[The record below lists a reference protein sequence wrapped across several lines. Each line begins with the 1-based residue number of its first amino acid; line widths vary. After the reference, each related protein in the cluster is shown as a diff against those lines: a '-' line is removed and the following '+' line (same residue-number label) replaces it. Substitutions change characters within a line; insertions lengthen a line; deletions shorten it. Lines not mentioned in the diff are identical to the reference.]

1 MIPLGTI
8 VSLAGQAASGIMSV
22 VNNKRVARKEDAE
35 YARQQAEYAARE
47 NENPLSRSES
57 RAALNAYDKSA
68 EQQVET
74 ARNVSKITGATP
86 EYSLG
91 VQKAAQEGRGNVV
104 GGIAADASARAD
116 AERDAEERS
125 RQAQADA
132 EIARMQARNET
143 YANLAGN
150 AANAFGGIIDG
161 YQTKEENN
169 SEEDDGFWDNV
180 RSSNKGAHEIGHA
193 SNQGVKVAGQSPSDK
208 SGGQSPSLK
217 SIMEEGMKRLRTQ
230 F

>member
-47 NENPLSRSES
+47 NENPMSRSES

-86 EYSLG
+86 EYSLA
-91 VQKAAQEGRGNVV
+91 VQNAAQEGRGNVV
-104 GGIAADASARAD
+104 SGIAEGASARAD
-116 AERDAEERS
+116 AARDAGERS
-125 RQAQADA
+125 RQEQAKA

-150 AANAFGGIIDG
+150 AANAFGGILDG
-161 YQTKEENN
+161 YQIQEKNTYYQQKADEAVE
-169 SEEDDGFWDNV
+169 
-180 RSSNKGAHEIGHA
+180 RL
-193 SNQGVKVAGQSPSDK
+193 NQKADK
-208 SGGQSPSLK
+208 QVLKTAAAPSLE
-217 SIMEEGMKRLRTQ
+217 SIREEGMKRLRTQ

>member
-47 NENPLSRSES
+47 NENPMSRSES

-104 GGIAADASARAD
+104 SGIAADASARAD
-116 AERDAEERS
+116 AARDAGERS
-125 RQAQADA
+125 RQAQAAA
-132 EIARMQARNET
+132 ELARMRERNET
-143 YANLAGN
+143 YANLASN

-161 YQTKEENN
+161 YQTKEENTIPQQMAD
-169 SEEDDGFWDNV
+169 EAVE
-180 RSSNKGAHEIGHA
+180 RL
-193 SNQGVKVAGQSPSDK
+193 NQKADK
-208 SGGQSPSLK
+208 QVLKIAAAPSLE
-217 SIMEEGMKRLRTQ
+217 SIREEGMKRLRTQ

>member
-1 MIPLGTI
+1 MISLGTI

-91 VQKAAQEGRGNVV
+91 VQKAAQDGRGNVV
-104 GGIAADASARAD
+104 GGIAADASMRAD
-116 AERDAEERS
+116 KARNLVEGS
-125 RQAQADA
+125 RQEQAKA
-132 EIARMQARNET
+132 ELARMQARNET

-150 AANAFGGIIDG
+150 AANAFGSILDG
-161 YQTKEENN
+161 YQIQEKNTYPQQMADEAVE
-169 SEEDDGFWDNV
+169 
-180 RSSNKGAHEIGHA
+180 RL
-193 SNQGVKVAGQSPSDK
+193 NQKAEKQVLKTDAA
-208 SGGQSPSLK
+208 PSLE
-217 SIMEEGMKRLRTQ
+217 SIREEGMKRLRTQ

>member
-57 RAALNAYDKSA
+57 RAALNAYDNSA

-104 GGIAADASARAD
+104 SGIAAGASERAD
-116 AERDAEERS
+116 KARNLVEAS
-125 RQAQADA
+125 RQEQAKA
-132 EIARMQARNET
+132 ELARMQARNET
-143 YANLAGN
+143 YSNLAGN
-150 AANAFGGIIDG
+150 AANAFGSILDG
-161 YQTKEENN
+161 YQTPERNTYPQQMADEAVERLNAKAA
-169 SEEDDGFWDNV
+169 
-180 RSSNKGAHEIGHA
+180 K
-193 SNQGVKVAGQSPSDK
+193 QGVDVSGQA
-208 SGGQSPSLK
+208 PSLE
-217 SIMEEGMKRLRTQ
+217 SIREEGMKRLRTQ

>member
-35 YARQQAEYAARE
+35 YARQQAEYAAKE
-47 NENPLSRSES
+47 NENPMSRSES

-91 VQKAAQEGRGNVV
+91 VQKAAQDGRGNLVS
-104 GGIAADASARAD
+104 GIAAGASERAD
-116 AERDAEERS
+116 KARSAVEGS
-125 RQAQADA
+125 RQEQAKS

-150 AANAFGGIIDG
+150 AANAFGGILDG
-161 YQTKEENN
+161 YQIQERNTYPQQMADEAVERLNQKA
-169 SEEDDGFWDNV
+169 DKQV
-180 RSSNKGAHEIGHA
+180 LKTA
-193 SNQGVKVAGQSPSDK
+193 SA
-208 SGGQSPSLK
+208 PSLE
-217 SIMEEGMKRLRTQ
+217 SIREEGMKRLRTQ

>member
-74 ARNVSKITGATP
+74 ARSVSKITGATP
-86 EYSLG
+86 EYSLA
-91 VQKAAQEGRGNVV
+91 VQNAAQDGRGNVV
-104 GGIAADASARAD
+104 SGIAANASERAD
-116 AERDAEERS
+116 KARNLVEGS
-125 RQAQADA
+125 RQEQAKA
-132 EIARMQARNET
+132 ELARMQARNET

-150 AANAFGGIIDG
+150 AANAFGSILDG
-161 YQTKEENN
+161 YQIQERNTYPQQMADEAVE
-169 SEEDDGFWDNV
+169 
-180 RSSNKGAHEIGHA
+180 RL
-193 SNQGVKVAGQSPSDK
+193 NQKADKQVLKTSDA
-208 SGGQSPSLK
+208 PSLE
-217 SIMEEGMKRLRTQ
+217 SIREEGMKRLRTQ

>member
-22 VNNKRVARKEDAE
+22 VNNKRVARKEDSE

-86 EYSLG
+86 EYSLAM
-91 VQKAAQEGRGNVV
+91 QKAAQEGRGNVV
-104 GGIAADASARAD
+104 SGIAADASMRAD
-116 AERDAEERS
+116 KARNLVEGS
-125 RQAQADA
+125 RQEQAKA
-132 EIARMQARNET
+132 ELARMQARNET
-143 YANLAGN
+143 YANIAGN
-150 AANAFGGIIDG
+150 AANAFGSILDG
-161 YQTKEENN
+161 YQIQERNTYPQQMADEAVE
-169 SEEDDGFWDNV
+169 
-180 RSSNKGAHEIGHA
+180 RL
-193 SNQGVKVAGQSPSDK
+193 NQKADK
-208 SGGQSPSLK
+208 QVLKTDAAPSLE
-217 SIMEEGMKRLRTQ
+217 SIREEGMKRLRTQ

>member
-91 VQKAAQEGRGNVV
+91 VQKAAQDGRGNVV
-104 GGIAADASARAD
+104 SGIAADASMRAD
-116 AERDAEERS
+116 KARNLIEGS
-125 RQAQADA
+125 RQEQAKA
-132 EIARMQARNET
+132 ELARMQARNET

-150 AANAFGGIIDG
+150 AANAFGSILDG
-161 YQTKEENN
+161 YQIQERNTYPQQMADEAVE
-169 SEEDDGFWDNV
+169 
-180 RSSNKGAHEIGHA
+180 RL
-193 SNQGVKVAGQSPSDK
+193 NQKADK
-208 SGGQSPSLK
+208 QVLKIAAAPSLE
-217 SIMEEGMKRLRTQ
+217 SIREEGMKRLRTQ

>member
-35 YARQQAEYAARE
+35 YARQQAEYAARK
-47 NENPLSRSES
+47 NENPMSRSES

-86 EYSLG
+86 EYSLA
-91 VQKAAQEGRGNVV
+91 VQNAAQDGRGNVV
-104 GGIAADASARAD
+104 SGIAADASMRAD
-116 AERDAEERS
+116 KARNLVEGS
-125 RQAQADA
+125 RQEQAKA
-132 EIARMQARNET
+132 ELARMQARNET

-150 AANAFGGIIDG
+150 AANAFGSILDG
-161 YQTKEENN
+161 YQIQERNTYPQQMADEAVE
-169 SEEDDGFWDNV
+169 
-180 RSSNKGAHEIGHA
+180 RL
-193 SNQGVKVAGQSPSDK
+193 NQKADK
-208 SGGQSPSLK
+208 QVLETADAPSLE
-217 SIMEEGMKRLRTQ
+217 SIREEGMKRLRTQ

>member
-47 NENPLSRSES
+47 NENPMSRSES

-68 EQQVET
+68 DQQVET

-104 GGIAADASARAD
+104 GGIASDASERAD
-116 AERDAEERS
+116 KARNLVEGS
-125 RQAQADA
+125 RQEQAKA
-132 EIARMQARNET
+132 ELARMHARNET

-150 AANAFGGIIDG
+150 AANAFGSILDG
-161 YQTKEENN
+161 YQIQERNTYPQQMADEAVE
-169 SEEDDGFWDNV
+169 
-180 RSSNKGAHEIGHA
+180 RL
-193 SNQGVKVAGQSPSDK
+193 NQKADK
-208 SGGQSPSLK
+208 QVLETDAAPSLE
-217 SIMEEGMKRLRTQ
+217 SIREEGMKRLRTQ

>member
-35 YARQQAEYAARE
+35 YARQQAEYAARK
-47 NENPLSRSES
+47 NENPMSRSES

-91 VQKAAQEGRGNVV
+91 VQKAAQDGRGNVV
-104 GGIAADASARAD
+104 SGIAADASMRAD
-116 AERDAEERS
+116 KARNLVEGS
-125 RQAQADA
+125 RQEQAKA
-132 EIARMQARNET
+132 ELARMQARNET

-150 AANAFGGIIDG
+150 AANAFGSILDG
-161 YQTKEENN
+161 YQIQERNTYPQQMADEAVE
-169 SEEDDGFWDNV
+169 
-180 RSSNKGAHEIGHA
+180 RL
-193 SNQGVKVAGQSPSDK
+193 NQKADK
-208 SGGQSPSLK
+208 QVLETADAPSLE
-217 SIMEEGMKRLRTQ
+217 SIREEGMKRLRTQ

>member
-1 MIPLGTI
+1 MISLGTI

-47 NENPLSRSES
+47 NENPMSRSES

-104 GGIAADASARAD
+104 SGIAADASERAD
-116 AERDAEERS
+116 KARNLVEGS
-125 RQAQADA
+125 RQEQAKA
-132 EIARMQARNET
+132 EIARMRERNET

-150 AANAFGGIIDG
+150 AANAFGSILDG
-161 YQTKEENN
+161 YQIQERNTYPQQMADEAVE
-169 SEEDDGFWDNV
+169 
-180 RSSNKGAHEIGHA
+180 RL
-193 SNQGVKVAGQSPSDK
+193 NQKADK
-208 SGGQSPSLK
+208 QVLKTAAAPSLE
-217 SIMEEGMKRLRTQ
+217 SIREEGMKRLRTQ

>member
-47 NENPLSRSES
+47 HENPLSRSES

-86 EYSLG
+86 EYSLAM
-91 VQKAAQEGRGNVV
+91 QKAAQEGRGNVV
-104 GGIAADASARAD
+104 SGIAADASMRAD
-116 AERDAEERS
+116 KARNLVEGS
-125 RQAQADA
+125 RQEQAKA
-132 EIARMQARNET
+132 ELARMRERNET

-150 AANAFGGIIDG
+150 AANAFGSILDG
-161 YQTKEENN
+161 YQIQEKNTIPQQMADEAVE
-169 SEEDDGFWDNV
+169 
-180 RSSNKGAHEIGHA
+180 RL
-193 SNQGVKVAGQSPSDK
+193 NQKADK
-208 SGGQSPSLK
+208 QVLKTSAAPSLE
-217 SIMEEGMKRLRTQ
+217 SIREEGMKRLRTQ

>member
-86 EYSLG
+86 EYSLAM
-91 VQKAAQEGRGNVV
+91 QKAAQEGRGNVV
-104 GGIAADASARAD
+104 SGIAADASMRAD
-116 AERDAEERS
+116 KARNLVEGS
-125 RQAQADA
+125 RQEQAKA
-132 EIARMQARNET
+132 ELARMQARNET

-150 AANAFGGIIDG
+150 AANAFGSILDG
-161 YQTKEENN
+161 YQIQERNTYPQQMADEAVERLNTKAA
-169 SEEDDGFWDNV
+169 
-180 RSSNKGAHEIGHA
+180 K
-193 SNQGVKVAGQSPSDK
+193 QGVDVSGQA
-208 SGGQSPSLK
+208 PSLE
-217 SIMEEGMKRLRTQ
+217 SIREEGMKRLRTQ

>member
-104 GGIAADASARAD
+104 SGIAADASMRAD
-116 AERDAEERS
+116 KARNLVEGS
-125 RQAQADA
+125 RQEQAKA
-132 EIARMQARNET
+132 ELARMRERNET

-150 AANAFGGIIDG
+150 AANAFGSILDG
-161 YQTKEENN
+161 YQIQERNTYPQQMADEAVE
-169 SEEDDGFWDNV
+169 
-180 RSSNKGAHEIGHA
+180 RL
-193 SNQGVKVAGQSPSDK
+193 NQKAYKQVLKTAAA
-208 SGGQSPSLK
+208 PSLE
-217 SIMEEGMKRLRTQ
+217 SIREEGMKRLRTQ

>member
-57 RAALNAYDKSA
+57 RSALNAYDKSA

-91 VQKAAQEGRGNVV
+91 VQKAVQEGRGNVV
-104 GGIAADASARAD
+104 SGIAEGASARAD
-116 AERDAEERS
+116 KARNLVEGS
-125 RQAQADA
+125 RQEQAKA
-132 EIARMQARNET
+132 ELARMQARNET
-143 YANLAGN
+143 HANLAGN
-150 AANAFGGIIDG
+150 AANAFGGILDG
-161 YQTKEENN
+161 YQSKEENTIPQQMAD
-169 SEEDDGFWDNV
+169 EAVE
-180 RSSNKGAHEIGHA
+180 RL
-193 SNQGVKVAGQSPSDK
+193 NQKADK
-208 SGGQSPSLK
+208 QVLKTAAAPSLE
-217 SIMEEGMKRLRTQ
+217 SIREEGMKRLRTQ

>member
-57 RAALNAYDKSA
+57 RAALNAYDNSA

-91 VQKAAQEGRGNVV
+91 VQKAAQDGRGNVV
-104 GGIAADASARAD
+104 SGIAADASARAD
-116 AERDAEERS
+116 AARDAGERS

-132 EIARMQARNET
+132 EIARMRERNET
-143 YANLAGN
+143 YANLASN
-150 AANAFGGIIDG
+150 AANVFGSILDG
-161 YQTKEENN
+161 QQIQGTSVETPSAAKSTAPLDMNAVK
-169 SEEDDGFWDNV
+169 DKFT
-180 RSSNKGAHEIGHA
+180 EIR
-193 SNQGVKVAGQSPSDK
+193 
-208 SGGQSPSLK
+208 
-217 SIMEEGMKRLRTQ
+217 EEGMKRLRTQ

>member
-47 NENPLSRSES
+47 NENPMSRSES

-104 GGIAADASARAD
+104 SGIAADASMRAD
-116 AERDAEERS
+116 KARNLVEGS
-125 RQAQADA
+125 RQEQAKA
-132 EIARMQARNET
+132 ELARMQARNET

-150 AANAFGGIIDG
+150 AANAFGGILDG
-161 YQTKEENN
+161 YQIQERNTYPQQMADEAVE
-169 SEEDDGFWDNV
+169 
-180 RSSNKGAHEIGHA
+180 RL
-193 SNQGVKVAGQSPSDK
+193 NQKADK
-208 SGGQSPSLK
+208 QVLKTAAAPSLE
-217 SIMEEGMKRLRTQ
+217 SIREEGMKRLRTQ

>member
-86 EYSLG
+86 EYSFG

-104 GGIAADASARAD
+104 GGIAADASMRAD
-116 AERDAEERS
+116 KARNLVEGS
-125 RQAQADA
+125 RQEQAKA
-132 EIARMQARNET
+132 ELARMRERNET

-150 AANAFGGIIDG
+150 AANAFGSILDG
-161 YQTKEENN
+161 YQIQERNTYPQQMADEAVE
-169 SEEDDGFWDNV
+169 
-180 RSSNKGAHEIGHA
+180 RL
-193 SNQGVKVAGQSPSDK
+193 NQKADKQVVKTAAA
-208 SGGQSPSLK
+208 PSLE
-217 SIMEEGMKRLRTQ
+217 SIREEGMKRLRTQ

>member
-68 EQQVET
+68 DQQVET

-104 GGIAADASARAD
+104 SGIASDASARED
-116 AERDAEERS
+116 AARDAGERS
-125 RQAQADA
+125 RQAQAAA
-132 EIARMQARNET
+132 ELARMRERNET

-161 YQTKEENN
+161 YQTKEENTIPQQMAD
-169 SEEDDGFWDNV
+169 EAVE
-180 RSSNKGAHEIGHA
+180 RL
-193 SNQGVKVAGQSPSDK
+193 NQKADK
-208 SGGQSPSLK
+208 QVLKTAASPSLE
-217 SIMEEGMKRLRTQ
+217 SIREEGMKRLRTQ

>member
-22 VNNKRVARKEDAE
+22 VNNKRVARNEDAE

-104 GGIAADASARAD
+104 SGIAADASMRAD
-116 AERDAEERS
+116 KARNLVEGS
-125 RQAQADA
+125 RQEQAKA
-132 EIARMQARNET
+132 ELARMRERNET

-161 YQTKEENN
+161 YQTQERNTIPQQMADEAV
-169 SEEDDGFWDNV
+169 E
-180 RSSNKGAHEIGHA
+180 RL
-193 SNQGVKVAGQSPSDK
+193 NQKADK
-208 SGGQSPSLK
+208 QVLKTDAAPSLE
-217 SIMEEGMKRLRTQ
+217 SIREEGMKRLRTQ

>member
-104 GGIAADASARAD
+104 SGIAEGASARAD
-116 AERDAEERS
+116 KARGAVEGARQEQAKAEV
-125 RQAQADA
+125 
-132 EIARMQARNET
+132 ARMQARNET
-143 YANLAGN
+143 YATLAGN
-150 AANAFGGIIDG
+150 AANAFGSILDG
-161 YQTKEENN
+161 YQIKEKQDPVGDADEAVEGLN
-169 SEEDDGFWDNV
+169 SQAA
-180 RSSNKGAHEIGHA
+180 K
-193 SNQGVKVAGQSPSDK
+193 QGVNV
-208 SGGQSPSLK
+208 SGKAPSLE
-217 SIMEEGMKRLRTQ
+217 SIREEGMKRLKTQ

>member
-91 VQKAAQEGRGNVV
+91 VQKASQEGRGNVV
-104 GGIAADASARAD
+104 SGITADASMRAD
-116 AERDAEERS
+116 KARNLVEGS
-125 RQAQADA
+125 RQEQAKA
-132 EIARMQARNET
+132 ELARMRERNET

-150 AANAFGGIIDG
+150 AANAFGSILDG
-161 YQTKEENN
+161 YQIQERNTYPQQMADEAVE
-169 SEEDDGFWDNV
+169 
-180 RSSNKGAHEIGHA
+180 RL
-193 SNQGVKVAGQSPSDK
+193 NQKADK
-208 SGGQSPSLK
+208 QVLKTADAPSLE
-217 SIMEEGMKRLRTQ
+217 SIREEGMKRLKTQ

>member
-104 GGIAADASARAD
+104 SGIAADASMREDKARNLV
-116 AERDAEERS
+116 EGS
-125 RQAQADA
+125 RQEQAKA
-132 EIARMQARNET
+132 ELARMRDRNET

-150 AANAFGGIIDG
+150 AANAFGSILDG
-161 YQTKEENN
+161 YQIQEKNTIPQQMADEAVE
-169 SEEDDGFWDNV
+169 
-180 RSSNKGAHEIGHA
+180 RL
-193 SNQGVKVAGQSPSDK
+193 NQKADK
-208 SGGQSPSLK
+208 QVLKTSAAPSLE
-217 SIMEEGMKRLRTQ
+217 SIREEGMKRLRTQ

>member
-8 VSLAGQAASGIMSV
+8 VSLAGQASSGIMSV

-104 GGIAADASARAD
+104 SGIAEGASARAD
-116 AERDAEERS
+116 KARGAVEGARQEQAKAEL
-125 RQAQADA
+125 
-132 EIARMQARNET
+132 ARMRERNET

-150 AANAFGGIIDG
+150 AANAFGSILDG
-161 YQTKEENN
+161 YQIQERNTYPQQMADEAVE
-169 SEEDDGFWDNV
+169 
-180 RSSNKGAHEIGHA
+180 RL
-193 SNQGVKVAGQSPSDK
+193 NQKADK
-208 SGGQSPSLK
+208 QVLKTAAAPSLE
-217 SIMEEGMKRLRTQ
+217 SIREEGMKRLRTQ

>member
-47 NENPLSRSES
+47 NENPMSRSES

-91 VQKAAQEGRGNVV
+91 VQKAAQEGMGNVV
-104 GGIAADASARAD
+104 SGIAAGASARAD
-116 AERDAEERS
+116 AARDAGERS
-125 RQAQADA
+125 RQAQAAA

-143 YANLAGN
+143 YANIASN
-150 AANAFGGIIDG
+150 AANAFGAILDG
-161 YQTKEENN
+161 QQIQEGGVGTPSADKQTAPLDMN
-169 SEEDDGFWDNV
+169 DV
-180 RSSNKGAHEIGHA
+180 RDKFSSIR
-193 SNQGVKVAGQSPSDK
+193 
-208 SGGQSPSLK
+208 
-217 SIMEEGMKRLRTQ
+217 EEGMKRLRTQ

>member
-22 VNNKRVARKEDAE
+22 VNNKRVERKEDAE

-86 EYSLG
+86 EYSLAM
-91 VQKAAQEGRGNVV
+91 QKAAQEGRGNVV
-104 GGIAADASARAD
+104 SGIAADASMRAD
-116 AERDAEERS
+116 KARNLVEGS
-125 RQAQADA
+125 RQEQAKA
-132 EIARMQARNET
+132 ELARMRERNET

-150 AANAFGGIIDG
+150 AANAFGSILDG
-161 YQTKEENN
+161 YQIQEKQDPVGDADKAVE
-169 SEEDDGFWDNV
+169 
-180 RSSNKGAHEIGHA
+180 RL
-193 SNQGVKVAGQSPSDK
+193 NQKADK
-208 SGGQSPSLK
+208 QVLKTADAPSLE
-217 SIMEEGMKRLRTQ
+217 SIREEGMKRLKTQ
-230 F
+230 L

>member
-104 GGIAADASARAD
+104 SGIAADASMRAD
-116 AERDAEERS
+116 KARNLVEGS
-125 RQAQADA
+125 RQEQAKA
-132 EIARMQARNET
+132 ELARMRERNET

-150 AANAFGGIIDG
+150 AANAFGSILDG
-161 YQTKEENN
+161 YQIQERNTYPQQMADEAVE
-169 SEEDDGFWDNV
+169 
-180 RSSNKGAHEIGHA
+180 RL
-193 SNQGVKVAGQSPSDK
+193 NQKADK
-208 SGGQSPSLK
+208 QVLKTAAAPSLE
-217 SIMEEGMKRLRTQ
+217 SIREEGMKRLRTQ

>member
-104 GGIAADASARAD
+104 SGIAAGASERAD
-116 AERDAEERS
+116 KARNLVEGS
-125 RQAQADA
+125 RQEQAKA

-150 AANAFGGIIDG
+150 AANAFGGILDG
-161 YQTKEENN
+161 YQIQEKNTYPQQMADEAVE
-169 SEEDDGFWDNV
+169 
-180 RSSNKGAHEIGHA
+180 RL
-193 SNQGVKVAGQSPSDK
+193 NQKADK
-208 SGGQSPSLK
+208 QVLKTTSAPSLE
-217 SIMEEGMKRLRTQ
+217 SIREEGMKRLRTQ

>member
-86 EYSLG
+86 EYSLAM
-91 VQKAAQEGRGNVV
+91 QKAAQDGRGNVV
-104 GGIAADASARAD
+104 SGIAADASARAD
-116 AERDAEERS
+116 AARNAGERS
-125 RQAQADA
+125 RQEQAKA
-132 EIARMQARNET
+132 ELARMQARNET

-150 AANAFGGIIDG
+150 AANAFGSILDG
-161 YQTKEENN
+161 YQIQERNTYPQQMADEAVE
-169 SEEDDGFWDNV
+169 
-180 RSSNKGAHEIGHA
+180 RL
-193 SNQGVKVAGQSPSDK
+193 NQKADK
-208 SGGQSPSLK
+208 QVLETADAPSLE
-217 SIMEEGMKRLRTQ
+217 SIREEGMKRLRTQ

>member
-57 RAALNAYDKSA
+57 RAALNAYDNSA

-104 GGIAADASARAD
+104 SGIAANASERAD
-116 AERDAEERS
+116 KARNLVEGS
-125 RQAQADA
+125 RQEQAKA
-132 EIARMQARNET
+132 ELARMQARNET

-150 AANAFGGIIDG
+150 AANAFGSILDG
-161 YQTKEENN
+161 YQIQERNTYPQQMADEAVE
-169 SEEDDGFWDNV
+169 
-180 RSSNKGAHEIGHA
+180 RL
-193 SNQGVKVAGQSPSDK
+193 NQKAEKQVLETDAA
-208 SGGQSPSLK
+208 PSLE
-217 SIMEEGMKRLRTQ
+217 SIREEGMKRLRTQ

>member
-47 NENPLSRSES
+47 NENPMSRSES

-104 GGIAADASARAD
+104 SGIAEGASARAD
-116 AERDAEERS
+116 AARDAGERS
-125 RQAQADA
+125 RQAQAEAD
-132 EIARMQARNET
+132 IARMRERNET

-150 AANAFGGIIDG
+150 AANAFGAILDG
-161 YQTKEENN
+161 QQIQEGGAGPQSAPLDMNA
-169 SEEDDGFWDNV
+169 V
-180 RSSNKGAHEIGHA
+180 RDKFSSIR
-193 SNQGVKVAGQSPSDK
+193 
-208 SGGQSPSLK
+208 
-217 SIMEEGMKRLRTQ
+217 EEGMKRLKTQ

>member
-104 GGIAADASARAD
+104 SGIAAGASARAD
-116 AERDAEERS
+116 AARDAGERS

-161 YQTKEENN
+161 YQTQETNTIPQQMADEAVERLNTKAA
-169 SEEDDGFWDNV
+169 
-180 RSSNKGAHEIGHA
+180 K
-193 SNQGVKVAGQSPSDK
+193 QGVNVSGQA
-208 SGGQSPSLK
+208 PSLE
-217 SIMEEGMKRLRTQ
+217 SIREEGMKRLRTQ

>member
-47 NENPLSRSES
+47 NENPMSRSES

-91 VQKAAQEGRGNVV
+91 VQKAAQDGRGNVV
-104 GGIAADASARAD
+104 RGIAADASERAD
-116 AERDAEERS
+116 KARNLVEGS
-125 RQAQADA
+125 RQEQAKA
-132 EIARMQARNET
+132 EIARMRERNET

-150 AANAFGGIIDG
+150 AANAFGSILDG
-161 YQTKEENN
+161 YQIQERNTYPQQMADEAVE
-169 SEEDDGFWDNV
+169 
-180 RSSNKGAHEIGHA
+180 RL
-193 SNQGVKVAGQSPSDK
+193 NQKADK
-208 SGGQSPSLK
+208 QVLKTAAAPSLE
-217 SIMEEGMKRLRTQ
+217 SIREEGMKRLRTQ

>member
-86 EYSLG
+86 EYFLG
-91 VQKAAQEGRGNVV
+91 VQKAVQEGRGNVV
-104 GGIAADASARAD
+104 SGIAEGASARAD
-116 AERDAEERS
+116 KARNLVEGS
-125 RQAQADA
+125 RQEQAKA
-132 EIARMQARNET
+132 ELARMQARNET

-150 AANAFGGIIDG
+150 AANAFGGVLDG
-161 YQTKEENN
+161 YQSKEENTIPQQIAD
-169 SEEDDGFWDNV
+169 EAVE
-180 RSSNKGAHEIGHA
+180 RL
-193 SNQGVKVAGQSPSDK
+193 NQKADK
-208 SGGQSPSLK
+208 QVLKTAAAPSLE
-217 SIMEEGMKRLRTQ
+217 SIREEGMKRLRTQ

>member
-47 NENPLSRSES
+47 NENPMSRSES

-104 GGIAADASARAD
+104 SGIAEGASARAD
-116 AERDAEERS
+116 AARDAGERS

-132 EIARMQARNET
+132 EIARMRERNET

-150 AANAFGGIIDG
+150 ASNAFGSIIDG
-161 YQTKEENN
+161 YQKQDPLGDADKAVE
-169 SEEDDGFWDNV
+169 SQ
-180 RSSNKGAHEIGHA
+180 
-193 SNQGVKVAGQSPSDK
+193 NQKAYNQAVKTADA
-208 SGGQSPSLK
+208 PSLE
-217 SIMEEGMKRLRTQ
+217 SIREEGMKRLRTQ

>member
-104 GGIAADASARAD
+104 SGIAANASERAD
-116 AERDAEERS
+116 KARNLVEGS
-125 RQAQADA
+125 RQEQAKA
-132 EIARMQARNET
+132 ELARMQARNET

-150 AANAFGGIIDG
+150 AANAFGSILDG
-161 YQTKEENN
+161 YQIQERNTYPQQMADEAVE
-169 SEEDDGFWDNV
+169 
-180 RSSNKGAHEIGHA
+180 RL
-193 SNQGVKVAGQSPSDK
+193 NQKAEKQVLETDAA
-208 SGGQSPSLK
+208 PSLE
-217 SIMEEGMKRLRTQ
+217 SIREEGMKRLRTQ

>member
-35 YARQQAEYAARE
+35 YARQQAEYAAME

-91 VQKAAQEGRGNVV
+91 VQKAAQEGRSNVV
-104 GGIAADASARAD
+104 SGITADASMRAD
-116 AERDAEERS
+116 KARNLVEGS
-125 RQAQADA
+125 RQEQAKA
-132 EIARMQARNET
+132 ELARMRERNET

-150 AANAFGGIIDG
+150 AANAFGSILDG
-161 YQTKEENN
+161 YQIQERNTYPQQMADEAVE
-169 SEEDDGFWDNV
+169 
-180 RSSNKGAHEIGHA
+180 RL
-193 SNQGVKVAGQSPSDK
+193 NQKADK
-208 SGGQSPSLK
+208 QVLKTADAPSLE
-217 SIMEEGMKRLRTQ
+217 SIREEGMKRLKTQ

>member
-104 GGIAADASARAD
+104 SGIAEGASARAD
-116 AERDAEERS
+116 AARDAGERS

-132 EIARMQARNET
+132 ELARMRERNET
-143 YANLAGN
+143 YANLASN
-150 AANAFGGIIDG
+150 AANAFGAILDG
-161 YQTKEENN
+161 KQIQETNTIPQQMADEAVGRLNTKAA
-169 SEEDDGFWDNV
+169 
-180 RSSNKGAHEIGHA
+180 K
-193 SNQGVKVAGQSPSDK
+193 QGVNVSSQA
-208 SGGQSPSLK
+208 PSLE
-217 SIMEEGMKRLRTQ
+217 SIREEGMKRLRTQ